1 MEKNINDD
9 YNKEKI
15 DRNLLLFDNG
25 FTELSYN
32 GKNETINKNEIE
44 GLKRKNINWYTF
56 YLILFKN
63 TLISK
68 SLVPKEELKLRL
80 NVIRQYLPPYYN
92 CQKNIENSNTNS
104 IMKKFTYHIYSRNNL
119 LKKLIEKKNER
130 KFSFYE
136 DENESEEENSMQ
148 SIQENK
154 FERRKSKT
162 RTEKFTFSKL
172 NLLFFNDKKLVSQKT
187 SNIKKQKLKVIEEYQ
202 IKNSSQEKKR
212 TPIKLSTTKYN
223 EKFSINKKLFMS
235 PNNDSKSPSKKSSN
249 LNVKFLEMEKNV
261 KVKFNNKFNGLGNEF
276 ENNNKEIIIRTPN
289 DNEYPLVLTEKRM
302 INNNNQTYFMDFLNK
317 LNDETKNEKI
327 NTYKKEVTSQI
338 LKFNEMYFDT
348 KMEDF
353 SQDNLFNELKST
365 CDMFINKFNFDNQE
379 EKNLGDLDKFL

>member
-1 MEKNINDD
+1 MDNELENE
-9 YNKEKI
+9 YNKERK
-15 DRNLLLFDNG
+15 DRELFLFDKG
-25 FTELSYN
+25 FTDISYSEN
-32 GKNETINKNEIE
+32 NLKKSKGKII
-44 GLKRKNINWYTF
+44 LKKKNINWFTV
-56 YLILFKN
+56 YLALFKN
-63 TLISK
+63 TLSSK

-80 NVIRQYLPPYYN
+80 NIIRKYLPSYYN

-136 DENESEEENSMQ
+136 DENESEEENSRQ

-162 RTEKFTFSKL
+162 RTEKFPFSKL

-187 SNIKKQKLKVIEEYQ
+187 SNIKKPKLKVIEEYQ
-202 IKNSSQEKKR
+202 NKNSSQEKKR
-212 TPIKLSTTKYN
+212 TPIKLSTTNYN

-249 LNVKFLEMEKNV
+249 LNVKFFEMEKNV

>member
-1 MEKNINDD
+1 MDNELENE
-9 YNKEKI
+9 YNKERK
-15 DRNLLLFDNG
+15 DRELFLFDKG
-25 FTELSYN
+25 FTDISYSEN
-32 GKNETINKNEIE
+32 N
-44 GLKRKNINWYTF
+44 LKKSKDKIILKKKNINWFTV
-56 YLILFKN
+56 YLALFKN
-63 TLISK
+63 TLSSK

-80 NVIRQYLPPYYN
+80 NIIRKYLPSYYN

-136 DENESEEENSMQ
+136 DENESEEENSNQ

-187 SNIKKQKLKVIEEYQ
+187 SNIKKPKLKVIEEYQ
-202 IKNSSQEKKR
+202 NKNSSQEKKR
-212 TPIKLSTTKYN
+212 TPIKLSTTNYN

-249 LNVKFLEMEKNV
+249 LNVKFFEMEKNV

>member
-1 MEKNINDD
+1 MDNELENE
-9 YNKEKI
+9 YNKERK
-15 DRNLLLFDNG
+15 DRELFLFDKG
-25 FTELSYN
+25 FTDISYSEN
-32 GKNETINKNEIE
+32 NLKKSKGKII
-44 GLKRKNINWYTF
+44 LKKKNINWFTV
-56 YLILFKN
+56 YLALFKN
-63 TLISK
+63 TLSSK

-80 NVIRQYLPPYYN
+80 NIIRKYLPSYYN

-136 DENESEEENSMQ
+136 DENESEEENSNQ

-172 NLLFFNDKKLVSQKT
+172 NLLFLNDKKLVSIKT
-187 SNIKKQKLKVIEEYQ
+187 ANIKKPKLKVVEEYQ
-202 IKNSSQEKKR
+202 SKNSSQEKKR
-212 TPIKLSTTKYN
+212 TPIKLSTTNYN

>member
-1 MEKNINDD
+1 MDNELENE
-9 YNKEKI
+9 YNKERK
-15 DRNLLLFDNG
+15 DRELFLFDKG
-25 FTELSYN
+25 FTDISYSEN
-32 GKNETINKNEIE
+32 NLKKSKGKII
-44 GLKRKNINWYTF
+44 LKKKNINWFTV
-56 YLILFKN
+56 YLALFKN
-63 TLISK
+63 TLSSK

-80 NVIRQYLPPYYN
+80 NIIRKYLPSYYN

-136 DENESEEENSMQ
+136 DENESEEENSRQ

-187 SNIKKQKLKVIEEYQ
+187 SNIKKPKLKVIEEYQ
-202 IKNSSQEKKR
+202 NKNSSQEKKR
-212 TPIKLSTTKYN
+212 TPIKLSTTNYN

>member
-1 MEKNINDD
+1 MDNELENE
-9 YNKEKI
+9 YNKERK
-15 DRNLLLFDNG
+15 DRELFLFDKG
-25 FTELSYN
+25 FTDISYSEN
-32 GKNETINKNEIE
+32 NLKKSKGKII
-44 GLKRKNINWYTF
+44 LKKKNINWFTV
-56 YLILFKN
+56 YLALFKN
-63 TLISK
+63 TLSSK

-80 NVIRQYLPPYYN
+80 NIIRKYLPSYYN

-136 DENESEEENSMQ
+136 DENESEEENSRQ

-187 SNIKKQKLKVIEEYQ
+187 SNIKKPKLKVIEEYQ
-202 IKNSSQEKKR
+202 NKNSSQEKKR
-212 TPIKLSTTKYN
+212 TPIKLSTTNYN

-249 LNVKFLEMEKNV
+249 LNVKFFEMEKNV
-261 KVKFNNKFNGLGNEF
+261 KVKFNNKLHGLGNEF

>member
-1 MEKNINDD
+1 MDNELENE
-9 YNKEKI
+9 YNKERK
-15 DRNLLLFDNG
+15 DRELFLFDKG
-25 FTELSYN
+25 FTDISYSEN
-32 GKNETINKNEIE
+32 NLKKSKGKII
-44 GLKRKNINWYTF
+44 LKKKNINWFTV
-56 YLILFKN
+56 YLALFKN
-63 TLISK
+63 TLSSK

-80 NVIRQYLPPYYN
+80 NIIRKYLPSYYN

-136 DENESEEENSMQ
+136 DENESEEENSRQ

-202 IKNSSQEKKR
+202 NKNSSQEKKR
-212 TPIKLSTTKYN
+212 TSIKLSTTNYN

>member
-1 MEKNINDD
+1 MDNELENE
-9 YNKEKI
+9 YNKERK
-15 DRNLLLFDNG
+15 DRELFLFDKG
-25 FTELSYN
+25 FTDISYSEN
-32 GKNETINKNEIE
+32 NLKKSKGKII
-44 GLKRKNINWYTF
+44 LKKKNINWFTV
-56 YLILFKN
+56 YLALFKN
-63 TLISK
+63 TLSSK

-80 NVIRQYLPPYYN
+80 NIIRKYLPSYYN

-136 DENESEEENSMQ
+136 VENESEEENSRQ

-187 SNIKKQKLKVIEEYQ
+187 SNIKKPKLKVIEEYQ
-202 IKNSSQEKKR
+202 NKNSSQEKKR
-212 TPIKLSTTKYN
+212 TPIKLSTTNYN

>member
-1 MEKNINDD
+1 MDNELENE
-9 YNKEKI
+9 YNKERK
-15 DRNLLLFDNG
+15 DRELFLFDKG
-25 FTELSYN
+25 FTDISYSEN
-32 GKNETINKNEIE
+32 N
-44 GLKRKNINWYTF
+44 LKKSKDKIILKKKNIDWFTV
-56 YLILFKN
+56 YLALFKN
-63 TLISK
+63 TLSSK

-80 NVIRQYLPPYYN
+80 NIIRKYLPSYYN

>member
-1 MEKNINDD
+1 MDNELENE
-9 YNKEKI
+9 YNKERK
-15 DRNLLLFDNG
+15 DRELFLFDKG
-25 FTELSYN
+25 FTDISYSEN
-32 GKNETINKNEIE
+32 NLKKSKGKII
-44 GLKRKNINWYTF
+44 LKKKNINWFTV
-56 YLILFKN
+56 YLALFKN
-63 TLISK
+63 TLSSK

-80 NVIRQYLPPYYN
+80 NIIRKYLPSYYN

-136 DENESEEENSMQ
+136 DENESEEENSNQ

-187 SNIKKQKLKVIEEYQ
+187 SNIKKPKLKVIEEYQ
-202 IKNSSQEKKR
+202 NKNSSQEKKR
-212 TPIKLSTTKYN
+212 TSIKLSTTNYN

>member
-1 MEKNINDD
+1 MDNELENE
-9 YNKEKI
+9 YNKERK
-15 DRNLLLFDNG
+15 DRELFLFDKG
-25 FTELSYN
+25 FTDISYSEN
-32 GKNETINKNEIE
+32 N
-44 GLKRKNINWYTF
+44 LKKSKDKIILKKKNINWFTV
-56 YLILFKN
+56 YLALFKN
-63 TLISK
+63 TLSSK

-80 NVIRQYLPPYYN
+80 NIIRKYLPSYYN

-136 DENESEEENSMQ
+136 DENESEEENSNQ

-172 NLLFFNDKKLVSQKT
+172 NLLFLNDKKLVSIKT
-187 SNIKKQKLKVIEEYQ
+187 ANIKKPKLKVVEEYQ
-202 IKNSSQEKKR
+202 SKNSSQEKKR

>member
-1 MEKNINDD
+1 
-9 YNKEKI
+9 
-15 DRNLLLFDNG
+15 
-25 FTELSYN
+25 
-32 GKNETINKNEIE
+32 
-44 GLKRKNINWYTF
+44 
-56 YLILFKN
+56 
-63 TLISK
+63 
-68 SLVPKEELKLRL
+68 
-80 NVIRQYLPPYYN
+80 
-92 CQKNIENSNTNS
+92 
-104 IMKKFTYHIYSRNNL
+104 MKKFTYHIYSRNNL

-136 DENESEEENSMQ
+136 DENESEEENSRQ

-162 RTEKFTFSKL
+162 RTEKFPFSKL

-187 SNIKKQKLKVIEEYQ
+187 SNIKKPKLKVIEEYQ
-202 IKNSSQEKKR
+202 NKNSSQEKKR
-212 TPIKLSTTKYN
+212 TPIKLSTTNYN

-249 LNVKFLEMEKNV
+249 LNVKFFEMEKNV